1 MNTKGG
7 AQTTEFKFSADQ
19 YDENRHFFL
28 GHFFR
33 DNYDKFIAK
42 FPYISSGVSI
52 SRIEVWVTN
61 KRGNNDQARNILA
74 FMDLGEN
81 EKVANDFWIGQ
92 VSKPNTQNSA
102 NNLYST
108 ITQQYPDARNIS
120 QVTQALEGLS
130 VHGIEG
136 GQDYVKIE
144 NARKLESSEYT
155 LNSQLGYISLKTMLN
170 PDEVLAVAYEYTY
183 NGQTFQVGEFSGN
196 ITNTE
201 QCLFLKMLKGT
212 TITPQLPIWK
222 LMMKNVYSLNAY
234 QVQKNKFRLNIKYLS
249 DTTGVLLNYI
259 SEGNI
264 KGIPLIRVM
273 NLDRLDANQE
283 ANPDGIFDFVEGFTV
298 LSANGKI
305 FFLP

>member
-1 MNTKGG
+1 EDEIIKNIEAGNVSMTTGSSLIRGSSALFGIKTTMQFGKLTATALVSQQESETKTVNTKGG

-183 NGQTFQVGEFSGN
+183 NGQTFRWVNSPV
-196 ITNTE
+196 I
-201 QCLFLKMLKGT
+201 
-212 TITPQLPIWK
+212 IPIQN
-222 LMMKNVYSLNAY
+222 NVC
-234 QVQKNKFRLNIKYLS
+234 F
-249 DTTGVLLNYI
+249 
-259 SEGNI
+259 
-264 KGIPLIRVM
+264 
-273 NLDRLDANQE
+273 
-283 ANPDGIFDFVEGFTV
+283 
-298 LSANGKI
+298 
-305 FFLP
+305 

>member
-1 MNTKGG
+1 M
-7 AQTTEFKFSADQ
+7 
-19 YDENRHFFL
+19 
-28 GHFFR
+28 
-33 DNYDKFIAK
+33 
-42 FPYISSGVSI
+42 SI

-144 NARKLESSEYT
+144 NARKLESWNIHEF
-155 LNSQLGYISLKTMLN
+155 QLGYISLKTMLN
-170 PDEVLAVAYEYTY
+170 PD
-183 NGQTFQVGEFSGN
+183 
-196 ITNTE
+196 
-201 QCLFLKMLKGT
+201 GT
-212 TITPQLPIWK
+212 GRSLW
-222 LMMKNVYSLNAY
+222 VYL
-234 QVQKNKFRLNIKYLS
+234 
-249 DTTGVLLNYI
+249 
-259 SEGNI
+259 
-264 KGIPLIRVM
+264 
-273 NLDRLDANQE
+273 
-283 ANPDGIFDFVEGFTV
+283 
-298 LSANGKI
+298 
-305 FFLP
+305 